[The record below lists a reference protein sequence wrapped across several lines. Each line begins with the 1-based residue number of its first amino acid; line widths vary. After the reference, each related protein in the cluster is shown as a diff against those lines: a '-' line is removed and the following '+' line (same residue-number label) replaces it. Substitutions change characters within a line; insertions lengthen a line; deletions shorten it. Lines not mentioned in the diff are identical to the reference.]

1 MECRGSLNIRKICV
15 WNRNYTVAIGSLCK
29 QKVFTSTVNS
39 LLMPEACTKQF
50 VYLLSCLCIIVYMST
65 CLRLCAVCVF
75 VYMLSV
81 SLWCLCICVYT
92 STCCLCP
99 CGICGCK
106 LVLGAARG
114 KRNQSGAGCT
124 AQPQQPTPSMTCFDF
139 IQHCHSPA
147 TLEDW
152 SSGRIVCFLSGY
164 DGASHHQPG
173 KTEADLHPCRQLGG
187 TDRGVRT
194 AVRTTDEVQ

>member
-1 MECRGSLNIRKICV
+1 MFLKNKVMAKKEV
-15 WNRNYTVAIGSLCK
+15 HVNRWLPLSHMASFLKGLSFGAKAPKHRPTDMHS
-29 QKVFTSTVNS
+29 S
-39 LLMPEACTKQF
+39 
-50 VYLLSCLCIIVYMST
+50 SCLNPFTDRNSAFY
-65 CLRLCAVCVF
+65 RLWPPMA
-75 VYMLSV
+75 S
-81 SLWCLCICVYT
+81 
-92 STCCLCP
+92 
-99 CGICGCK
+99 CK

-187 TDRGVRT
+187 TERGVRT
-194 AVRTTDEVQ
+194 AVRTTYEVQEAMRKSHSCEQLVRLFKKTD